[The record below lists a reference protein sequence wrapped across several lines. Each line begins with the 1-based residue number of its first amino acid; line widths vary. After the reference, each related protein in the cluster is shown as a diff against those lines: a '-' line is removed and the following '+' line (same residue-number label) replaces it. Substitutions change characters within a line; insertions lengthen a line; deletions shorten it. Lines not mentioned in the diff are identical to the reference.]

1 MTERSTTLQPTVL
14 QAIDT
19 WEHHWNQTQATA
31 VAALKTAFPYLHDC
45 PRYVGCDDIRL
56 EYEENGRGAGRV
68 CVDDEGRA
76 NVEFGQVPNQVIARA
91 VDEIGLPYLDY
102 ADGPLSEAPPG
113 TYVYECET
121 SAAQFE
127 FTLGTLGHGQVV
139 ISFAPIPD
147 AAAVLD
153 ALGRA
158 FDEHDAGATRH

>member
-1 MTERSTTLQPTVL
+1 MQPALL

-19 WEHHWNQTQATA
+19 WEQHWHETQAAA
-31 VAALKTAFPYLHDC
+31 VAALKTAFPHLNDC

-56 EYEENGRGAGRV
+56 EYDQDGRGAGRV

-76 NVEFGQVPNQVIARA
+76 NVEFGLIPNEVIAHA
-91 VDEIGLPYLDY
+91 VDEIRLPYLDY

-127 FTLGTLGHGQVV
+127 FTLGALGHGQVV
-139 ISFAPIPD
+139 ISFATIPD
-147 AAAVLD
+147 TAAVLD
-153 ALGRA
+153 ALERA
-158 FDEHDAGATRH
+158 FDEHDAGAVREDKT